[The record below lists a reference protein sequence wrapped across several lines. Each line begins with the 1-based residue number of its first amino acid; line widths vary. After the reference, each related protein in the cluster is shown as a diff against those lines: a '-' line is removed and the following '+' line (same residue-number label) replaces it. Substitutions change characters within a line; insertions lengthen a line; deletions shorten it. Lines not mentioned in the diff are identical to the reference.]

1 MSNTPPRRPGR
12 DPRGKRYKE
21 LTPKERNNYEEL
33 TQSKE
38 GIRRGSEVI
47 FSYKDNKIK
56 GRVLNVY
63 SRKPRPQQYISFEW
77 KDSLGDKHTSHNI
90 QVDKLKILRTA
101 ENIESELRAAR
112 RRDVRNK
119 ALNENWGQN
128 ETLGKT
134 PNQVHWEQFFAM
146 ASEKNTPTSDQNLIK
161 LKGVSR
167 KKKNRRYSKKPRRK
181 SSKKPRRKQSTKT
194 KSKKSKK

>member
-1 MSNTPPRRPGR
+1 MSNTPPRRAWR
-12 DPRGKRYKE
+12 ATRGKRYKA

-47 FSYKDNKIK
+47 FSYKDNEIK

-77 KDSLGDKHTSHNI
+77 EDSLGDKHTSHNI
-90 QVDKLKILRTA
+90 QVDKLKIPRTA
-101 ENIESELRAAR
+101 ENIESERRAARRAAR

-119 ALNENWGQN
+119 ALNENWGKN
-128 ETLGKT
+128 ETLGNT
-134 PNQVHWEQFFAM
+134 NPNQVHWEQFFAM
-146 ASEKNTPTSDQNLIK
+146 ASEKKTPDSNLIK

-167 KKKNRRYSKKPRRK
+167 KKK
-181 SSKKPRRKQSTKT
+181 KQKI
-194 KSKKSKK
+194 